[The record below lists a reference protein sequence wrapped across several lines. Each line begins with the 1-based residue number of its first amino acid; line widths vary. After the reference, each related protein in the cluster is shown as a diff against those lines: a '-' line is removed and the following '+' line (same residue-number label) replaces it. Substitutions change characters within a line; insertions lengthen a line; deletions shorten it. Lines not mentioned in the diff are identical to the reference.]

1 MKEDVNPDCGS
12 ARTAVVDVARVVSEL
27 ATTSADV
34 VVFRNGA
41 LVERTGASVA
51 EEWISV
57 EVITFTG
64 GISTMDDE
72 WISVEMMVWT
82 GGAAT
87 RAEELWIS
95 VMMTVL
101 WTGGGVDVMTV
112 WDVTVAL
119 TCSVMS
125 SVTETA
131 FW

>member
-1 MKEDVNPDCGS
+1 VKEDVNPDCGS
-12 ARTAVVDVARVVSEL
+12 ASTAVVDVARVVSEL
-27 ATTSADV
+27 ATASTD

-41 LVERTGASVA
+41 LVDRTGASVA

-64 GISTMDDE
+64 GISTIEEE

-87 RAEELWIS
+87 RAEEEWIS

-112 WDVTVAL
+112 WDVIVAL